1 MKKFLPIIALL
12 VFTSVAQSQNNK
24 RYWNEGKLRWNDFRV
39 ISTTEPQKSYL
50 QYTIAYYPDSKD
62 SNGIRYKMRA
72 RQPVA
77 ERKTRPIKR
86 QMALRSQRPSKYL
99 ITSTRSARCTLYVR
113 YMYGICTLRKRTNTV
128 HIAYI

>member
-62 SNGIRYKMRA
+62 SNGVRYKYYKADAYML
-72 RQPVA
+72 P
-77 ERKTRPIKR
+77 
-86 QMALRSQRPSKYL
+86 RSS
-99 ITSTRSARCTLYVR
+99 
-113 YMYGICTLRKRTNTV
+113 
-128 HIAYI
+128 